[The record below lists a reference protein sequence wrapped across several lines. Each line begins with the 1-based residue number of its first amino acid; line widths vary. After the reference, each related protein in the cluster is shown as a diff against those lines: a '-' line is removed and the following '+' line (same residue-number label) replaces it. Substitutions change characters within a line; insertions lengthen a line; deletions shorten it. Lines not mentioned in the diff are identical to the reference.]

1 MTEQTR
7 RASRLLEIHR
17 MLVKR
22 GSMSAAELARALDY
36 SQRTIQRDLQV
47 LESELRIPLIYE
59 NRRYRIMPGGQH
71 PLGPVR
77 FTLQEARAMFLASRL
92 FVRYADELDPD
103 GITALEKLAE
113 TLPQAIARQVEYT
126 VHQLR
131 GRPEKTAQVEV
142 LRKLTEAWANS
153 LTIRME
159 YRSSHAQAAY
169 ETNLDPYLLEPSASG
184 YSTYVVGFS
193 SKHGEVRIFKLD
205 RIQSVQ
211 PTTQSFHARDVNE
224 IVDQLGRSWGGVVFG
239 EDKYDVTVDFTS
251 AVAGRISESNWHP
264 SQQLEPLPD
273 GGVRLRVVLPS
284 LLEFVPWVL
293 GWGADAMVVGPPE
306 LHDQIA
312 QTIRTAAQRY
322 STAAE

>member
-7 RASRLLEIHR
+7 RATRLLEIHR
-17 MLVKR
+17 LLVKR

-36 SQRTIQRDLQV
+36 SQRTIQRDLLV

-113 TLPQAIARQVEYT
+113 TLPQSIARQVEYT

-131 GRPEKTAQVEV
+131 NRPENTQQVEV
-142 LRKLTEAWANS
+142 LRKLTEAWAGS

-159 YRSSHAQAAY
+159 YRSSHASAAY
-169 ETNLDPYLLEPSASG
+169 ETNLDPYLLEPSAGG
-184 YSTYVVGFS
+184 YSTYIVGFS
-193 SKHGEVRIFKLD
+193 SKHGEVRIFKID
-205 RIQSVQ
+205 RIQSVH
-211 PTTQSFHARDVNE
+211 PTTQAFQARDVND

-239 EDKYDVTVDFTS
+239 DDKYDVTVDFT
-251 AVAGRISESNWHP
+251 ANVAQRISESNWHP
-264 SQQLEPLPD
+264 SQKLDPLPD

-293 GWGADAMVVGPPE
+293 GWGADAMVIGPAE
-306 LHDQIA
+306 LHEQIA
-312 QTIRTAAQRY
+312 NTIRAAAQRY
-322 STAAE
+322 ASE

>member
-7 RASRLLEIHR
+7 RATRLLEIHR
-17 MLVKR
+17 LLVKR
-22 GSMSAAELARALDY
+22 GSMSAAELAKALEY
-36 SQRTIQRDLQV
+36 SQRTIQRDLLV

-113 TLPQAIARQVEYT
+113 TLPQAIARQVEHT
-126 VHQLR
+126 IHQLR
-131 GRPEKTAQVEV
+131 HRPENSAQVDV
-142 LRKLTEAWANS
+142 IRRLTEAWANS

-159 YRSSHAQAAY
+159 YKSSYAQAAY
-169 ETNLDPYLLEPSASG
+169 ETHLDPYLLEPSASG

-193 SKHGEVRIFKLD
+193 SKHGEVRIFKID
-205 RIQSVQ
+205 RIQSVL
-211 PTTQSFHARDVNE
+211 PTTQAFHARDVNE

-239 EDKYDVTVDFTS
+239 DDKFDVTVDFTPV
-251 AVAGRISESNWHP
+251 VAQRVSESNWHP
-264 SQQLEPLPD
+264 SQQLESLSD

-293 GWGADAMVVGPPE
+293 GWGADAIVVGPPE

-312 QTIRTAAQRY
+312 
-322 STAAE
+322 STVRAAAERYALPAK